1 MSKMANYSA
10 NIQIEPE
17 SFRDIR
23 YKPDKNE
30 WIKKI

>member
-1 MSKMANYSA
+1 MRKMANYSA

>member
-10 NIQIEPE
+10 NIQVEPE

-30 WIKKI
+30 